1 MLTKNQLMEMLRM
14 SRSPLRR
21 TKIVATVGPASS
33 SESRLDALIRAGVNV
48 FRLNFSH
55 GNADT
60 HRQTAQII
68 RRCAEQ
74 CGEHVAILA
83 DLQGPKIRIGSFPN
97 GPILLKAGQAFAL
110 DTALAD
116 DAGNDQQVGVSY
128 PPLPDDCQPGD
139 VLLLNDGLLE
149 LKVTAITGTRVDCT
163 VQVGG
168 DLSDHKG
175 VNRKG
180 GGLSARALT
189 DKDLADIITAAD
201 MDVDFLALSF
211 PRDAEDVEE
220 ARRRYRQAGG
230 QGGIIAK
237 IERAEAVADDATL
250 DAIIE
255 ASDGVM
261 VARGDLAVEI
271 GDAELV
277 GVQKHIIRRARAL
290 NRFVITATQMM
301 ESMIHSPQPTRAE
314 VSDVANAVLDGTD
327 AVMLS
332 AETAVGEYPVETVQA
347 MDRIILGAERT
358 WQERRTDRPIN
369 DNADNIDEVIAM
381 AAMQAANRLSKVTAI
396 IAMTESGNTPR
407 LMSRLR
413 SGIPIYAF
421 TPYPSSQRRVA
432 ILRGVRA
439 IPFDSHA
446 IASDE
451 VNRRAVAILEEMG
464 VVQDGDRVLITKGN
478 YNDAHGGTN
487 TLKVIQVGGN
497 IQ

>member
-1 MLTKNQLMEMLRM
+1 MP
-14 SRSPLRR
+14 SRTPQHPLRR
-21 TKIVATVGPASS
+21 TKIVATVGPASAP
-33 SESRLDALIRAGVNV
+33 EPMLDTLIGAGVNV

-55 GNADT
+55 GTAET
-60 HRQTAQII
+60 HRDTADKI

-74 CGEHVAILA
+74 RGQHVAILA
-83 DLQGPKIRIGSFPN
+83 DLQGPKIRIGCFRD
-97 GPILLKAGQAFAL
+97 GPIMLSAGQPFTL
-110 DTALAD
+110 DTALPD
-116 DAGNDQQVGVSY
+116 DAGDAKQVGVSY
-128 PPLPDDCQPGD
+128 PPLPTDCQAGD
-139 VLLLNDGLLE
+139 ILLLNDGLLE
-149 LKVTAITGTRVDCT
+149 LEVNAINGTRVECT
-163 VQVGG
+163 VRVGG
-168 DLSDHKG
+168 ELSDHKG

-189 DKDLADIITAAD
+189 EKDLADILTAAD

-211 PRDAEDVEE
+211 PRDAADVEE
-220 ARRRYRQAGG
+220 ARRRYQSAGG
-230 QGGIIAK
+230 KGGIIAK
-237 IERAEAVADDATL
+237 IERAEAVADDDTL
-250 DAIIE
+250 DAIIV

-332 AETAVGEYPVETVQA
+332 AETAVGDFPAETVQA

-369 DNADNIDEVIAM
+369 DRADNIDEVIAM
-381 AAMQAANRLSKVTAI
+381 AAMQAANRLSNVAAI
-396 IAMTESGNTPR
+396 IAMTETGNTPR

-413 SGIPIYAF
+413 SGMPIYAF

-432 ILRGVRA
+432 ILRGVHA

-446 IASDE
+446 LASDT
-451 VNRRAVAILEEMG
+451 VNRQAVSMLEAMG
-464 VVQDGDRVLITKGN
+464 VVQTGDRILITKGN
-478 YNDAHGGTN
+478 YDDAHGGTN
-487 TLKVIQVGGN
+487 TLKIVEVGGN

>member
-1 MLTKNQLMEMLRM
+1 MP
-14 SRSPLRR
+14 SRTPQHPLRR
-21 TKIVATVGPASS
+21 TKIVATVGPASAP
-33 SESRLDALIRAGVNV
+33 EPMLDTLIGAGVNV

-55 GNADT
+55 GTADT
-60 HRQTAQII
+60 HRDTADKI

-74 CGEHVAILA
+74 RGQHVAILA
-83 DLQGPKIRIGSFPN
+83 DLQGPKIRIGCFRD
-97 GPILLKAGQAFAL
+97 GPIMLSAGQPFTL
-110 DTALAD
+110 DTALPD
-116 DAGNDQQVGVSY
+116 DAGDAKQVGVSY
-128 PPLPDDCQPGD
+128 PPLPTDCQAGD
-139 VLLLNDGLLE
+139 ILLLNDGLLE
-149 LKVTAITGTRVDCT
+149 LEVNAINGTRVECT
-163 VQVGG
+163 VRVGG
-168 DLSDHKG
+168 ELSDHKG

-189 DKDLADIITAAD
+189 EKDLADILTAAD

-211 PRDAEDVEE
+211 PRDAADVEE
-220 ARRRYRQAGG
+220 ARRRYQSAGG
-230 QGGIIAK
+230 KGDIIAK
-237 IERAEAVADDATL
+237 IERAEAVADDDTL

-332 AETAVGEYPVETVQA
+332 AETAVGDFPAETVQA

-369 DNADNIDEVIAM
+369 DSADNIDEVIAM
-381 AAMQAANRLSKVTAI
+381 AAMQAANRLSNVAAI
-396 IAMTESGNTPR
+396 IAMTETGNTPR

-413 SGIPIYAF
+413 SGMPIYAF

-432 ILRGVRA
+432 ILRGVHA

-446 IASDE
+446 LASDT
-451 VNRRAVAILEEMG
+451 VNRQAVSMLEAMG
-464 VVQDGDRVLITKGN
+464 VVQTGDRILITKGN
-478 YNDAHGGTN
+478 YDDAHGGTN
-487 TLKVIQVGGN
+487 TLKIVEVGGN

>member
-33 SESRLDALIRAGVNV
+33 SETRLDALIRAGVNV

-60 HRQTAQII
+60 HRQTAQTI
-68 RRCAEQ
+68 RHCAEQ

-83 DLQGPKIRIGSFPN
+83 DLQGPKIRIGSFPG

-211 PRDAEDVEE
+211 PRDADDVEE
-220 ARRRYRQAGG
+220 ARLRYQQAGG

-381 AAMQAANRLSKVTAI
+381 AAMQAANRLSNVTAI

-464 VVQDGDRVLITKGN
+464 VVQNGDRVLITKGN

>member
-1 MLTKNQLMEMLRM
+1 MP
-14 SRSPLRR
+14 SRTPQHPLRR
-21 TKIVATVGPASS
+21 TKIVATVGPASAP
-33 SESRLDALIRAGVNV
+33 EPMLDTLIGAGVNV

-55 GNADT
+55 GTADT
-60 HRQTAQII
+60 HRDTADKI

-74 CGEHVAILA
+74 RGQHVAILA
-83 DLQGPKIRIGSFPN
+83 DLQGPKIRIGCFRD
-97 GPILLKAGQAFAL
+97 GPIMLSAGQPFTL
-110 DTALAD
+110 DTALPD
-116 DAGNDQQVGVSY
+116 DAGNAEQVGVSY
-128 PPLPDDCQPGD
+128 PPLPTDCQAGD
-139 VLLLNDGLLE
+139 ILLLNDGLLE
-149 LKVTAITGTRVDCT
+149 LEVNAINGTRVECT
-163 VQVGG
+163 VRVGG
-168 DLSDHKG
+168 ELSDHKG

-189 DKDLADIITAAD
+189 EKDLADILTAAD

-211 PRDAEDVEE
+211 PRDAADVEE
-220 ARRRYRQAGG
+220 ARRRYQSAGG
-230 QGGIIAK
+230 KGDIIAK
-237 IERAEAVADDATL
+237 IERAEAVADDDTL

-332 AETAVGEYPVETVQA
+332 AETAVGDFPAETVQA

-369 DNADNIDEVIAM
+369 DSADNIDEVIAM
-381 AAMQAANRLSKVTAI
+381 AAMQAANRLSNVAAI
-396 IAMTESGNTPR
+396 IAMTETGNTPR

-413 SGIPIYAF
+413 SGMPIYAF

-432 ILRGVRA
+432 ILRGVHA

-446 IASDE
+446 LASDT
-451 VNRRAVAILEEMG
+451 VNRQAVSMLEAMG
-464 VVQDGDRVLITKGN
+464 VVQTGDRILITKGN
-478 YNDAHGGTN
+478 YDDAHGGTN
-487 TLKVIQVGGN
+487 TLKIVEVGGN

>member
-1 MLTKNQLMEMLRM
+1 MES
-14 SRSPLRR
+14 SRPMRR
-21 TKIVATVGPASS
+21 TKIVATVGPASA
-33 SESRLDALIRAGVNV
+33 SEAKLDALITAGVNV

-55 GNADT
+55 GDADT
-60 HRQTAQII
+60 HRRTAETI
-68 RRCAEQ
+68 RQCAA
-74 CGEHVAILA
+74 GKNEHVAILA
-83 DLQGPKIRIGSFPN
+83 DLQGPKIRIGRFRN
-97 GPILLKAGQAFAL
+97 GPITLAPGQDFTL
-110 DTALAD
+110 DTALDD
-116 DAGNDQQVGVSY
+116 DAGDSSQVGISY

-139 VLLLNDGLLE
+139 ILLLNDGLLE
-149 LKVTAITGTRVDCT
+149 LTVKAINGTRVQCIVD
-163 VQVGG
+163 VGG
-168 DLSDHKG
+168 ELSDHKG

-189 DKDLADIITAAD
+189 DKDLADIQTAAD
-201 MDVDFLALSF
+201 MEVDFLALSF
-211 PRDAEDVEE
+211 PRDAGDVEE
-220 ARRRYRQAGG
+220 ARRRYRDAGG
-230 QGGIIAK
+230 QGGIVAK

-250 DAIIE
+250 DAIID

-277 GVQKHIIRRARAL
+277 GVQKHIIRRSRAL

-358 WQERRTDRPIN
+358 WQERRTDRPLN
-369 DNADNIDEVIAM
+369 DRTNNIDEVIAM
-381 AAMQAANRLSKVTAI
+381 AAMQAANRLDNVTAI

-413 SGIPIYAF
+413 SGMPIYAF

-439 IPFDSHA
+439 IPFDSHT

-451 VNRRAVAILEEMG
+451 VNRRAVAMLEDMG
-464 VVQDGDRVLITKGN
+464 VVKNGDRVLITKGN

-487 TLKVIQVGGN
+487 TLKIVEVGGN